1 MRRIQNMSWKQ
12 IITKD
17 PDPNK
22 PKPQYHHPPT
32 HKQENLNA
40 SSSSAYILAPKPI
53 KMKGDVM

>member
-1 MRRIQNMSWKQ
+1 MSWKQ

-32 HKQENLNA
+32 HKQENLHA
-40 SSSSAYILAPKPI
+40 SPSSAYILAPKPI
-53 KMKGDVM
+53 KMGGDVM